1 MRCAVSKIGKS
12 EPAAY
17 HFSRNVASSAVWDL
31 RLRKPFT
38 SAIAPRSRVR
48 RRRVVRAELQGQGMR
63 NRYCW
68 YNQKLVLP
76 IEDISGQLFPAQLH
90 PAPQRAIAKAHDS
103 SQMPHPGA
111 LLVGASTSSR
121 MRSQA

>member
-1 MRCAVSKIGKS
+1 MRCAVTKIGKS

-90 PAPQRAIAKAHDS
+90 PAPQTRHRQSPRLKPDA
-103 SQMPHPGA
+103 PPRCA
-111 LLVGASTSSR
+111 LGWRKHVVTHA
-121 MRSQA
+121 